1 MKKRLTFIWVKPI
14 IEISNK
20 TRWKNMASGFSFKD
34 LSITKKIHAITSIA
48 IIAFLVIVLVNYF
61 AMNDN
66 RISLDE
72 MESSSYTVAK
82 LTLTNVNILENLDE
96 LYTQSVTFGE
106 EELVA
111 SAAKTY
117 QQLLSNLQAIDN
129 INSSYINNDTKMQLA
144 NYEKISASIAN
155 GMINGTADFSKI
167 QQQAQLKTTLY
178 ESVLKSFKDAQQKAD
193 NRFFELIATTKSRSD
208 DALTLMLV
216 VTVVSLFLLL
226 FMAIWI
232 ARNIGTSASDAAKN
246 LSLLA
251 NGQGSLSTQLC
262 VNSKDEIGQVSINFN
277 AFIALLK
284 TAVVEVIAV
293 CEPLMENSTRLVQGM
308 ERAEGATTKQATD
321 AEIVKQS
328 MEEMKQSVGD
338 ISQSAANASNAVN
351 TAEKEV
357 DQSRIQ
363 VKMSVDASRTLSD
376 EINVA
381 ASTINKLADDT
392 KNVSQILNVI
402 TSIAEQTNL
411 LALNAAIEAAR
422 AGEHGR
428 GFAVVADEVRELASR
443 TAQSTNEIREMLS
456 TLSEAANK
464 SVAAMTS
471 ARDMAT
477 DNASAAEKTGVS
489 IEKIAD
495 QILEIN
501 GMNSQIAAA
510 TEEQTSVAAM
520 VVDNVSNMHVSLEDT
535 MGALKAVRDVAKNL
549 HYLSDNLLDATAK
562 FKLE

>member
-1 MKKRLTFIWVKPI
+1 
-14 IEISNK
+14 
-20 TRWKNMASGFSFKD
+20 MASGFSFKN

-61 AMNDN
+61 AMNEN
-66 RISLDE
+66 RISLNE
-72 MESSSYTVAK
+72 MEKSSYKVAK
-82 LTLTNVNILENLDE
+82 LTLANVSILEKLDE
-96 LYTQSVTFGE
+96 LYTQAVTFGE
-106 EELVA
+106 QDLVTKA
-111 SAAKTY
+111 SETY
-117 QQLLSNLQAIDN
+117 AQLVTNLGAIEA
-129 INSSYINNDTKMQLA
+129 INTSYIDNDTKTRLA
-144 NYEKISASIAN
+144 NYEKISATIAN
-155 GMINGTADFSKI
+155 GMVNGTADFSKI
-167 QQQAQLKTTLY
+167 QQQAQLKTSLY
-178 ESVLKSFKDAQQKAD
+178 EAVLTSFKSAQQKAD
-193 NRFFELIATTKSRSD
+193 DRFFQLVANTKARSD
-208 DALTLMLV
+208 DALNLMLV
-216 VTVVSLFLLL
+216 VAVVSLALLL
-226 FMAIWI
+226 LMAIWI
-232 ARNIGTSASDAAKN
+232 ARNIGSSASDAANN

-251 NGQGSLSTQLC
+251 SGKGSLSTKLA
-262 VNSKDEIGQVSINFN
+262 VNSEDEIGQVSINFN
-277 AFIALLK
+277 AFISLLRE
-284 TAVVEVIAV
+284 TVLEVIAV

-308 ERAEGATTKQATD
+308 ERAERATTKQTTD
-321 AEIVKQS
+321 ADVVKQS

-338 ISQSAANASNAVN
+338 ISQSAASASNAVQ

-363 VKMSVDASRTLSD
+363 VKMSVNASRTLSD
-376 EINVA
+376 EINIA
-381 ASTINKLADDT
+381 ANTINKLADDT

-443 TAQSTNEIREMLS
+443 TAQSTNEIRELLS
-456 TLSEAANK
+456 TLSVAANE
-464 SVAAMTS
+464 SVTAMTS

-477 DNASAAEKTGVS
+477 DNASAAEQTGVS
-489 IEKIAD
+489 IEKIAE

-520 VVDNVSNMHVSLEDT
+520 VVDNVSNMHVSFEDT
-535 MGALKAVRDVAKNL
+535 MSSLKAVRDVAKNL

-562 FKLE
+562 FKIE

>member
-1 MKKRLTFIWVKPI
+1 
-14 IEISNK
+14 
-20 TRWKNMASGFSFKD
+20 MASGFSFQN
-34 LSITKKIHAITSIA
+34 LSITKKIHAITCIA
-48 IIAFLVIVLVNYF
+48 VVAFIVIVLINYL

-66 RISLDE
+66 KVSLDE
-72 MESSSYTVAK
+72 MSNSSYKVVKITSQ
-82 LTLTNVNILENLDE
+82 NVGLLEKLDE
-96 LYTQSVTFGE
+96 LYTQAVTFGE
-106 EELVA
+106 QDLIVKADEV
-111 SAAKTY
+111 Y
-117 QQLLSNLQAIDN
+117 QTLESNITLITQLNN
-129 INSSYINNDTKMQLA
+129 SYINNDIINELSD
-144 NYEKISASIAN
+144 YEKISSSIAT

-167 QQQAQLKTTLY
+167 QQQAQLKTSLY
-178 ESVLKSFKDAQQKAD
+178 GSVLESFKGAQQKAD
-193 NRFFELIATTKSRSD
+193 NRFFELVANTKARSD
-208 DALTLMLV
+208 EALTLMLA
-216 VTVVSLFLLL
+216 VSIISLILLL

-232 ARNIGTSASDAAKN
+232 AKNIGSSASDAANN

-251 NGQGSLSTQLC
+251 SGNGSLSTQLS
-262 VNSKDEIGQVSINFN
+262 VNSEDEIGQVSINFN
-277 AFIALLK
+277 AFISLLRE
-284 TAVVEVIAV
+284 TVLEVIAV

-308 ERAEGATTKQATD
+308 EQAERATTKQTTD

-338 ISQSAANASNAVN
+338 ISESAANASHAAE

-357 DQSRIQ
+357 EQSRTQ
-363 VKMSVDASRTLSD
+363 VQMSVTASRTLSD
-376 EINVA
+376 EINRA
-381 ASTINKLADDT
+381 AGTINKLADDT

-402 TSIAEQTNL
+402 TSIADQTNL

-443 TAQSTNEIREMLS
+443 TAHSTNEIRELLGS
-456 TLSEAANK
+456 LTTAANE

-477 DNASAAEKTGVS
+477 DNATAAEKTGIS
-489 IEKIAD
+489 IEKIAE
-495 QILEIN
+495 QMLEIN

-520 VVDNVSNMHVSLEDT
+520 VVDNVSNMHVSFEDT
-535 MGALKAVRDVAKNL
+535 MDSLLAVRDVAKNL

-562 FKLE
+562 FRIE

>member
-1 MKKRLTFIWVKPI
+1 
-14 IEISNK
+14 
-20 TRWKNMASGFSFKD
+20 MASSFSFKN

-61 AMNDN
+61 AMNEN

-72 MESSSYTVAK
+72 MEKSSYKVAK
-82 LTLTNVNILENLDE
+82 LTLANVSILEKLDE
-96 LYTQSVTFGE
+96 LYTQAVTFGE
-106 EELVA
+106 QDLVTKA
-111 SAAKTY
+111 GETY
-117 QQLLSNLQAIDN
+117 QQLTTNLDAIEA
-129 INSSYINNDTKMQLA
+129 INASYINSDTKTRLA
-144 NYEKISASIAN
+144 NYEKISSTIAN
-155 GMINGTADFSKI
+155 GMVNGTADFSKI
-167 QQQAQLKTTLY
+167 QQQAQLKTSLF
-178 ESVLKSFKDAQQKAD
+178 EAVLTSFKSAQQKAD
-193 NRFFELIATTKSRSD
+193 DRFFQLVANTKARSD
-208 DALTLMLV
+208 DALNLMLLV
-216 VTVVSLFLLL
+216 AVVSLVLLL
-226 FMAIWI
+226 LMAIWI
-232 ARNIGTSASDAAKN
+232 ARNIGSSASDAANN

-251 NGQGSLSTQLC
+251 SGKGSLSTKLA
-262 VNSKDEIGQVSINFN
+262 VNSEDEIGQVSINFN
-277 AFIALLK
+277 AFISLLRE
-284 TAVVEVIAV
+284 TVLEVIAV

-308 ERAEGATTKQATD
+308 ERAERATTKQTTD
-321 AEIVKQS
+321 ADVVKQS

-338 ISQSAANASNAVN
+338 ISQSAASASNAVQ

-357 DQSRIQ
+357 DQSRAQ
-363 VKMSVDASRTLSD
+363 VKMSVNASRTLSD
-376 EINVA
+376 EINIA
-381 ASTINKLADDT
+381 ANTINKLADDT

-443 TAQSTNEIREMLS
+443 TAQSTNEIRELLS
-456 TLSEAANK
+456 TLSVAANE
-464 SVAAMTS
+464 SVSAMTS

-477 DNASAAEKTGVS
+477 DNASAAEQTGVS
-489 IEKIAD
+489 IEKIAE

-520 VVDNVSNMHVSLEDT
+520 VVDNVSNMHVSFEDT
-535 MGALKAVRDVAKNL
+535 MSSLKAVRDVAKNL

-562 FKLE
+562 FKIE

>member
-1 MKKRLTFIWVKPI
+1 
-14 IEISNK
+14 
-20 TRWKNMASGFSFKD
+20 MASGFSFKN

-61 AMNDN
+61 AMNEN

-72 MESSSYTVAK
+72 MEKSSYKVAK
-82 LTLTNVNILENLDE
+82 LTLANVSILEKLDE
-96 LYTQSVTFGE
+96 LYTQAVTFGE
-106 EELVA
+106 QDLVTKA
-111 SAAKTY
+111 SETY
-117 QQLLSNLQAIDN
+117 QQLIMNIDAIET
-129 INSSYINNDTKMQLA
+129 INASYINSDTKTRLT
-144 NYEKISASIAN
+144 NYEKISATIAN
-155 GMINGTADFSKI
+155 GMVNGTADFSKI
-167 QQQAQLKTTLY
+167 QQQAQLKTSLY
-178 ESVLKSFKDAQQKAD
+178 EAVLTSFKSAQQKAD
-193 NRFFELIATTKSRSD
+193 DRFFQLVANTKARSD
-208 DALTLMLV
+208 DALNLMLV
-216 VTVVSLFLLL
+216 VAVVSLTLLL
-226 FMAIWI
+226 LMAIWI
-232 ARNIGTSASDAAKN
+232 ARNIGSSASDAANN

-251 NGQGSLSTQLC
+251 SGKGSLSTKLA
-262 VNSKDEIGQVSINFN
+262 VNSEDEIGQVSINFN
-277 AFIALLK
+277 AFISLLRE
-284 TAVVEVIAV
+284 TVLEVIAV

-308 ERAEGATTKQATD
+308 ERAERATTKQTTD
-321 AEIVKQS
+321 ADVVKQS

-338 ISQSAANASNAVN
+338 ISQSAASASNAVQ

-357 DQSRIQ
+357 DQSRAQ
-363 VKMSVDASRTLSD
+363 VKMSVNASRTLSD
-376 EINVA
+376 EINIA
-381 ASTINKLADDT
+381 ANTINKLADDT

-443 TAQSTNEIREMLS
+443 TAQSTNEIRELLS
-456 TLSEAANK
+456 TLSVAANE
-464 SVAAMTS
+464 SVTAMTS

-477 DNASAAEKTGVS
+477 DNASAAEQTGVS
-489 IEKIAD
+489 IEKIAE

-520 VVDNVSNMHVSLEDT
+520 VVDNVSNMHVSFEDT
-535 MGALKAVRDVAKNL
+535 MSSLKAVRDVAKNL

-562 FKLE
+562 FKIE

>member
-1 MKKRLTFIWVKPI
+1 
-14 IEISNK
+14 
-20 TRWKNMASGFSFKD
+20 MASGFSFQN
-34 LSITKKIHAITSIA
+34 LSITKKIHAITCIA
-48 IIAFLVIVLVNYF
+48 VVAFVVIVLINYL

-66 RISLDE
+66 KVSLDE
-72 MESSSYTVAK
+72 MSNSSYKVVKITSQ
-82 LTLTNVNILENLDE
+82 NVGLLEKLDE
-96 LYTQSVTFGE
+96 LYTQAVTFGE
-106 EELVA
+106 QDLIVKADEV
-111 SAAKTY
+111 Y
-117 QQLLSNLQAIDN
+117 QTLESNIALITQLNN
-129 INSSYINNDTKMQLA
+129 SYINNDIINELSD
-144 NYEKISASIAN
+144 YEKISSSIAT
-155 GMINGTADFSKI
+155 GMVNGTADFSKI
-167 QQQAQLKTTLY
+167 QQQAQLKTSLY
-178 ESVLKSFKDAQQKAD
+178 GSVLESFKAAQQKAD
-193 NRFFELIATTKSRSD
+193 NRFFELVANTKARSD
-208 DALTLMLV
+208 QALTLMLA
-216 VTVVSLFLLL
+216 VSIISLILLL

-232 ARNIGTSASDAAKN
+232 AKNIGSSASDAANN

-251 NGQGSLSTQLC
+251 SGNGSLSTQLS
-262 VNSKDEIGQVSINFN
+262 VNSEDEIGQVSINFN
-277 AFIALLK
+277 AFISLLRE
-284 TAVVEVIAV
+284 TVLEVIAV

-308 ERAEGATTKQATD
+308 EQAERATTKQTTD

-338 ISQSAANASNAVN
+338 ISESAANASHAAE

-357 DQSRIQ
+357 EQSRTQ
-363 VKMSVDASRTLSD
+363 VQMSVTASRTLSD
-376 EINVA
+376 EINRA

-402 TSIAEQTNL
+402 TSIADQTNL

-443 TAQSTNEIREMLS
+443 TAHSTNEIRELLGS
-456 TLSEAANK
+456 LTTAANE

-477 DNASAAEKTGVS
+477 DNATAAEKTGIS
-489 IEKIAD
+489 IEKIAE
-495 QILEIN
+495 QMLEIN

-520 VVDNVSNMHVSLEDT
+520 VVDNVSNMHVSFEDT
-535 MGALKAVRDVAKNL
+535 MDSLLAVRDVAKNL

-562 FKLE
+562 FRIE

>member
-1 MKKRLTFIWVKPI
+1 
-14 IEISNK
+14 
-20 TRWKNMASGFSFKD
+20 MASGFSFKN

-48 IIAFLVIVLVNYF
+48 IIAFLVIVLINYF
-61 AMNDN
+61 AMNEN

-72 MESSSYTVAK
+72 MEKSSYKVAK
-82 LTLTNVNILENLDE
+82 LTLANVSVLEKLDE
-96 LYTQSVTFGE
+96 LYTQAVTFGE
-106 EELVA
+106 QDLVTKA
-111 SAAKTY
+111 TETY
-117 QQLLSNLQAIDN
+117 QQIIFNLDAIEA
-129 INSSYINNDTKMQLA
+129 INASYINSDTKTQLA
-144 NYEKISASIAN
+144 NYERISSSIAN

-167 QQQAQLKTTLY
+167 QQQAQLKTGLY
-178 ESVLKSFKDAQQKAD
+178 ETVLTSFKNAQQKAD
-193 NRFFELIATTKSRSD
+193 VRFFQLVENTKARSD
-208 DALTLMLV
+208 DALNLMLLV
-216 VTVVSLFLLL
+216 AVISLTLLL

-232 ARNIGTSASDAAKN
+232 ARNIGLSASDAANN

-251 NGQGSLSTQLC
+251 NGKGSLSTKLT
-262 VNSKDEIGQVSINFN
+262 VNSEDEIGQVSINFN
-277 AFIALLK
+277 AFISLLRE
-284 TAVVEVIAV
+284 TVLEVIAV

-308 ERAEGATTKQATD
+308 ERAERATTKQTTD
-321 AEIVKQS
+321 ADVVKQS

-338 ISQSAANASNAVN
+338 ISQSAASASNAVQ

-357 DQSRIQ
+357 DQSRTQ
-363 VKMSVDASRTLSD
+363 VKMSVSASRTLSD
-376 EINVA
+376 EINIA
-381 ASTINKLADDT
+381 ANTINKLADDT

-443 TAQSTNEIREMLS
+443 TAQSTNEIRDLLS
-456 TLSEAANK
+456 TLSVAANE
-464 SVAAMTS
+464 SVSAMNS

-477 DNASAAEKTGVS
+477 DNASAAEQTGIS
-489 IEKIAD
+489 IEKIAE

-520 VVDNVSNMHVSLEDT
+520 VVDNVSNMHVSFEDT
-535 MGALKAVRDVAKNL
+535 MSSLAAVRDVAKNL

-562 FKLE
+562 FKIE

>member
-1 MKKRLTFIWVKPI
+1 
-14 IEISNK
+14 
-20 TRWKNMASGFSFKD
+20 MASGFSFKN

-61 AMNDN
+61 AMNEN

-72 MESSSYTVAK
+72 MEKSSYKVAK
-82 LTLTNVNILENLDE
+82 LTLANVSILEKLDE
-96 LYTQSVTFGE
+96 LYTQAVTFGE
-106 EELVA
+106 QDLVTKA
-111 SAAKTY
+111 SETY
-117 QQLLSNLQAIDN
+117 QQLIMNIDAIET
-129 INSSYINNDTKMQLA
+129 INASYINSDTKTRLT
-144 NYEKISASIAN
+144 NYEKISATIAN
-155 GMINGTADFSKI
+155 GMVNGTADFSKI
-167 QQQAQLKTTLY
+167 QQQAQLKTSLY
-178 ESVLKSFKDAQQKAD
+178 EAVLTSFKSAQQKAD
-193 NRFFELIATTKSRSD
+193 DRFFQLVANTKARSD
-208 DALTLMLV
+208 DALNLMLV
-216 VTVVSLFLLL
+216 VAVVSLTLLL
-226 FMAIWI
+226 LMAIWI
-232 ARNIGTSASDAAKN
+232 ARNIGSSASDAANN

-251 NGQGSLSTQLC
+251 SGKGSLSTKLA
-262 VNSKDEIGQVSINFN
+262 VNSEDEIGQVSINFN
-277 AFIALLK
+277 AFISLLRE
-284 TAVVEVIAV
+284 TVLEVIAV

-308 ERAEGATTKQATD
+308 ERAERATTKQTTD
-321 AEIVKQS
+321 ADVVKQS

-338 ISQSAANASNAVN
+338 ISQSAASASNAVQ

-363 VKMSVDASRTLSD
+363 VKMSVNASRTLSD
-376 EINVA
+376 EINIA

-443 TAQSTNEIREMLS
+443 TAQSTNEIRELLS
-456 TLSEAANK
+456 TLSVAANE
-464 SVAAMTS
+464 SVSAMTS

-477 DNASAAEKTGVS
+477 DNASAAEQTGVS
-489 IEKIAD
+489 IEKIAE

-520 VVDNVSNMHVSLEDT
+520 VVDNVSNMHVSFEDT
-535 MGALKAVRDVAKNL
+535 MSSLKAVRDVAKNL

-562 FKLE
+562 FKIE